1 MPDGVM
7 MKQRMD
13 NQDYIEQLRNTVADA
28 IAAGFNL
35 GRDSTKPTLAQQSWM
50 ASALNAAGYNNPK
63 WCRLLNDENKVNIQE
78 EVRLQVDQDDNDAII
93 CDIMKRIITKNPP
106 KAPHLL
112 SGILASGGITKG
124 FTTRLEL
131 CKHIFAKYGD
141 RWDKNVMYRTE
152 SGERK
157 MPYKRKNCLAPDIQ
171 GHPHNI
177 GQLCMGKETY
187 AVYDA
192 PHDGSCFYH
201 AYSMMVRPHLRIRHH
216 QPVH

>member
-1 MPDGVM
+1 MKTRLGQLQSLLELLESVHPTMLCGFRFEFVIYAHASINQCHELIEDFPLTDGVPDGVM

-63 WCRLLNDENKVNIQE
+63 WCRLLNDENKVKIQE

-93 CDIMKRIITKNPP
+93 CDIMKRIITRNPP

-152 SGERK
+152 TE
-157 MPYKRKNCLAPDIQ
+157 
-171 GHPHNI
+171 
-177 GQLCMGKETY
+177 
-187 AVYDA
+187 DA
-192 PHDGSCFYH
+192 
-201 AYSMMVRPHLRIRHH
+201 L
-216 QPVH
+216 